1 MAGNVE
7 GIRKGQCMTLFG
19 LPVFWLSSTC
29 AVSVSSFESL
39 GCIFPPN
46 KGFGSAWASWGSG
59 EAALYC
65 HEGWEGD
72 DDSADGSFEKVVPWQ
87 WVKTQYGNP
96 RWQWKISS
104 RWFSCYG
111 DCPWFYDEK
120 FSMPD
125 THQLFFYRH
134 GFRRFWHSTSW
145 PKVHEVNGFTIWRMK
160 QKAIRR
166 PSGYPAILLTSA
178 EQHNKK
184 SLRFPKAFHAFPP
197 DCELPGVVKVYEFR
211 KGVVTSVGFDTRFL
225 SLGHRQK
232 KSYTVHN
239 LDWFSEDI
247 YNF

>member
-160 QKAIRR
+160 QKAIRL
-166 PSGYPAILLTSA
+166 SGYPFDLCWAAQQEILAVSQGLPCFSSGLRTA
-178 EQHNKK
+178 WGGE
-184 SLRFPKAFHAFPP
+184 SLWVPERCG
-197 DCELPGVVKVYEFR
+197 D
-211 KGVVTSVGFDTRFL
+211 L
-225 SLGHRQK
+225 SWVWHEVFVARASPEK
-232 KSYTVHN
+232 I
-239 LDWFSEDI
+239 I
-247 YNF
+247 YSP